1 MATFRGNGGVNS
13 PYEFDTFQML
23 VDLFY
28 ELGSHNY
35 GAYLPEE
42 NQPPEPG
49 NVIYIDMSMVK
60 TGDGPDDYVPRVI
73 DLNEEFDDYLVQTM
87 NVPTDK
93 WTIYLNMNGG
103 TITNICVGA
112 NQHFFKLINNTYAF
126 TIFNGSFLNVY
137 GSGAYTF
144 VRNYSS
150 GNEASVIKFVKC
162 AISINNDGFNY
173 IPLDGAHYLNSS
185 LNIVASSFKSRNADS
200 SYKGVISLRKRK
212 DDRTLPIAENCDM
225 KIRLLGVNI
234 DRGPLE
240 CQFSE
245 LDTVVLSGCR
255 LRIIAEKGDKESLTC
270 SIYYGLVFQKGNWI
284 ILSNNVIEVDYSACV
299 YMMENNYSVNLGP
312 NGSNDDFRNSLVV
325 FHEPQ
330 QMEGYT
336 HNFNPAKNT
345 IVLNSTEARDLDT
358 VSNSGFTVIPVV
370 E

>member
-87 NVPTDK
+87 NVPADK

-112 NQHFFKLINNTYAF
+112 NQYFFKLINNTYKF

-137 GSGAYTF
+137 GSGALAF
-144 VRNYSS
+144 VRNYTNDRTEYSS
-150 GNEASVIKFVKC
+150 IKFTKC
-162 AISINNDGFNY
+162 AISINNDGFLY
-173 IPLDGAHYLNSS
+173 MPLDGSHYLNSS
-185 LNIVASSFKSRNADS
+185 INIVASSFKRKADTD
-200 SYKGVISLRKRK
+200 SYKGVIPLSRRKHDK
-212 DDRTLPIAENCDM
+212 DLPIAENCDI
-225 KIRLLGVNI
+225 KIRLIGINI
-234 DRGPLE
+234 DSGPIE
-240 CQFSE
+240 CHDCD

-255 LRIIAEKGDKESLTC
+255 LQIIAEKGDKESLNC
-270 SIYYGLVFQKGNWI
+270 SIYSALLFQRGNWI

-299 YMMENNYSVNLGP
+299 YTMENNYDVTIGP
-312 NGSNDDFRNSLVV
+312 NNSNDDFRNSLVI

-330 QMEGYT
+330 QIEGYT
-336 HNFNPAKNT
+336 HKFKPAKNT

-358 VSNSGFTVIPVV
+358 VKNSGFTVIPV